1 MNLSSVFREPLKG
14 LRFMRTK
21 YIKDNNN
28 FNKEKRKMLWAVG
41 RAVKPSRGI

>member
-1 MNLSSVFREPLKG
+1 MALVFREPLKG
-14 LRFMRTK
+14 LRLMTTK

-28 FNKEKRKMLWAVG
+28 FNKEKIKMLWAVG